1 MVADIE
7 VIEIQI
13 IVPEEPMGETD
24 CSIFFYLKIIN
35 NMYK

>member
-24 CSIFFYLKIIN
+24 CSIFFLFEDNKQYV
-35 NMYK
+35 